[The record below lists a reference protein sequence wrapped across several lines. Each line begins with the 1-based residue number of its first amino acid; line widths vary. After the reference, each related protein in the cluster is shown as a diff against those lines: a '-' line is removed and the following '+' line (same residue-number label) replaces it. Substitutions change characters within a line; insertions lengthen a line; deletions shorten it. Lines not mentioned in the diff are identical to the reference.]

1 VDYLMELELDEILQK
16 GIEAHGAGQVLEA
29 ERLFDQILRS
39 QPDHPDA
46 NHKMGKLAF
55 GEDRV
60 EEALAYFKIALIA
73 DPNEG
78 EYWLNYIDAL
88 LELNKLDDAKA
99 VFDQAR
105 HRGASGE
112 AFDLIGKRLSEPNV
126 S

>member
-1 VDYLMELELDEILQK
+1 MELELDEILQK
-16 GIEAHGAGQVLEA
+16 GIEAYGAGQVPEA

-73 DPNEG
+73 DSNEG

-88 LELNKLDDAKA
+88 LELNMLDDAKA

-105 HRGASGE
+105 HKGAKGE

>member
-1 VDYLMELELDEILQK
+1 MELELDEILQK
-16 GIEAHGAGQVLEA
+16 GIEAYGAGQVPEA

>member
-1 VDYLMELELDEILQK
+1 MELELNEILQK
-16 GIEAHGAGQVLEA
+16 AIEAYGAGQISEA
-29 ERLFDQILRS
+29 ERLFDQILTV

-55 GEDRV
+55 GQDRL

-73 DPNEG
+73 DSNEG

-105 HRGASGE
+105 YQGAKGE

>member
-1 VDYLMELELDEILQK
+1 MELELDEILQK
-16 GIEAHGAGQVLEA
+16 GIEAYVAGQVPEA
-29 ERLFDQILRS
+29 ERLFDQILRV

-55 GEDRV
+55 GEDRM

-73 DPNEG
+73 DSNEG

-105 HRGASGE
+105 HKGAKGE
-112 AFDLIGKRLSEPNV
+112 AFDLIGKRLSEPNI

>member
-1 VDYLMELELDEILQK
+1 MELELDEILQK
-16 GIEAHGAGQVLEA
+16 GIEAYGAGQVPEA

-73 DPNEG
+73 DSNEG

-105 HRGASGE
+105 HKGAKGE

>member
-1 VDYLMELELDEILQK
+1 MELELDEILQK
-16 GIEAHGAGQVLEA
+16 GIEAYGAGQVPEA

-55 GEDRV
+55 GQDRL

-73 DPNEG
+73 DSNEG

-88 LELNKLDDAKA
+88 LELNMLDDAKA

-105 HRGASGE
+105 HKGAKGE

>member
-1 VDYLMELELDEILQK
+1 MELELDEILQK
-16 GIEAHGAGQVLEA
+16 AIEAHATGQISEA
-29 ERLFDQILRS
+29 ERLFDQILTV

-55 GEDRV
+55 GQDRL

-73 DPNEG
+73 DSNEG

>member
-1 VDYLMELELDEILQK
+1 
-16 GIEAHGAGQVLEA
+16 
-29 ERLFDQILRS
+29 
-39 QPDHPDA
+39 
-46 NHKMGKLAF
+46 MGKLAF

-73 DPNEG
+73 DSNEG

-88 LELNKLDDAKA
+88 LELNMLDDAKA

-105 HRGASGE
+105 HKGAKGE

-126 S
+126 SWTVGIVGEKNREDKQLVVLH

>member
-1 VDYLMELELDEILQK
+1 MGYIMELKLVEILQK
-16 GIEAHGAGQVLEA
+16 GIEAYGAGQVPEA
-29 ERLFDQILRS
+29 ERLFDQILRV

-73 DPNEG
+73 DSNEG

-105 HRGASGE
+105 HKGAKGE
-112 AFDLIGKRLSEPNV
+112 AFDLIGKRLSEPNI

>member
-1 VDYLMELELDEILQK
+1 
-16 GIEAHGAGQVLEA
+16 
-29 ERLFDQILRS
+29 
-39 QPDHPDA
+39 
-46 NHKMGKLAF
+46 MGKLAF

-73 DPNEG
+73 DSNEG

-88 LELNKLDDAKA
+88 LELNMLDDAKD

-105 HRGASGE
+105 HKGAKGE

-126 S
+126 SWPVGIVGEKNREDKQLVVLH

>member
-1 VDYLMELELDEILQK
+1 MELKLDEILQK
-16 GIEAHGAGQVLEA
+16 GIDAYGAGQVPEA

>member
-1 VDYLMELELDEILQK
+1 MELELDEILQK
-16 GIEAHGAGQVLEA
+16 GIEAYGAGQVPEA

-46 NHKMGKLAF
+46 NHKMGKLSF

-105 HRGASGE
+105 HKGAKGE

>member
-1 VDYLMELELDEILQK
+1 MELKLDEILQK
-16 GIEAHGAGQVLEA
+16 GIDAYGAGQVPEA

-73 DPNEG
+73 DSNEG

-105 HRGASGE
+105 YQGAKGE

>member
-1 VDYLMELELDEILQK
+1 MELELDEILQK
-16 GIEAHGAGQVLEA
+16 GIEAYGAGQVPEA
-29 ERLFDQILRS
+29 ERLFDQILKS

-105 HRGASGE
+105 HKGAKGE

>member
-1 VDYLMELELDEILQK
+1 MELELDEILQK

-29 ERLFDQILRS
+29 ERLFDQILTV

-73 DPNEG
+73 DSNEG

-105 HRGASGE
+105 HKGAKGE

>member
-1 VDYLMELELDEILQK
+1 MELELDEILQK
-16 GIEAHGAGQVLEA
+16 GIEAYGAGQVPEA

-39 QPDHPDA
+39 QPNHPDA

-105 HRGASGE
+105 HKGAKGE

>member
-1 VDYLMELELDEILQK
+1 MELELDVILQK
-16 GIEAHGAGQVLEA
+16 AIEAHATGQISEA
-29 ERLFDQILRS
+29 ERLFDQILTV

-46 NHKMGKLAF
+46 KHKMGKLAF
-55 GEDRV
+55 GQDRL

-73 DPNEG
+73 DSNEG

-88 LELNKLDDAKA
+88 LELNMLDDAKA

-105 HRGASGE
+105 HKGAKGE
-112 AFDLIGKRLSEPNV
+112 AFDLIGKRLSEPNI

>member
-1 VDYLMELELDEILQK
+1 MELELDEILQK
-16 GIEAHGAGQVLEA
+16 GIEAYGAGQVPEA

-88 LELNKLDDAKA
+88 LELNMLDDAKA

-105 HRGASGE
+105 HKGAKGE

>member
-1 VDYLMELELDEILQK
+1 MELELDEILQK
-16 GIEAHGAGQVLEA
+16 GIEAYVAGQVSEA
-29 ERLFDQILRS
+29 ERFFDQILRV

-73 DPNEG
+73 DSNEG

-105 HRGASGE
+105 HKGAKGE
-112 AFDLIGKRLSEPNV
+112 AFDMIGKRLSEPNI

>member
-1 VDYLMELELDEILQK
+1 MELELDEILQK
-16 GIEAHGAGQVLEA
+16 AIEAHATGQISEA
-29 ERLFDQILRS
+29 ERLFDQILTV
-39 QPDHPDA
+39 QPNHPDA

-55 GEDRV
+55 GEDRL

-73 DPNEG
+73 DSNEG

-105 HRGASGE
+105 HKGAKGE

>member
-1 VDYLMELELDEILQK
+1 MELELDEILQK
-16 GIEAHGAGQVLEA
+16 AIEAYGAGQVPEA

-73 DPNEG
+73 DSNEG

-105 HRGASGE
+105 HKGAKGE

>member
-1 VDYLMELELDEILQK
+1 MELELDEILQK
-16 GIEAHGAGQVLEA
+16 GIEAYGAGQVPEA

-73 DPNEG
+73 DSNGG

-105 HRGASGE
+105 YQGAKGE

>member
-1 VDYLMELELDEILQK
+1 MELELDEILQK
-16 GIEAHGAGQVLEA
+16 GIEAYGAGQVPEA
-29 ERLFDQILRS
+29 ERLFDQILRV
-39 QPDHPDA
+39 QPYHPDA

-73 DPNEG
+73 DSNEG

-105 HRGASGE
+105 HKGAKGE
-112 AFDLIGKRLSEPNV
+112 AFDLIGKRLSETKI

>member
-1 VDYLMELELDEILQK
+1 MELELDEILQK
-16 GIEAHGAGQVLEA
+16 GIEAYVAGQVPEA
-29 ERLFDQILRS
+29 ERLFDQILRV

-73 DPNEG
+73 DSNEG

-105 HRGASGE
+105 LKGAKGE
-112 AFDLIGKRLSEPNV
+112 AFDLIGKRFSEPNI

>member
-1 VDYLMELELDEILQK
+1 MELELDEILQK
-16 GIEAHGAGQVLEA
+16 GIEAYGAGQVPEA

-39 QPDHPDA
+39 QPYHPDA

-105 HRGASGE
+105 HKGAKGE

>member
-1 VDYLMELELDEILQK
+1 MELELDEILQK
-16 GIEAHGAGQVLEA
+16 GIEAYVAGQVPEA
-29 ERLFDQILRS
+29 ERLFDQILRV

-73 DPNEG
+73 DSNEG

-105 HRGASGE
+105 HKGAKGE
-112 AFDLIGKRLSEPNV
+112 AFDLIGKRLSEPNI

>member
-1 VDYLMELELDEILQK
+1 MELELDEILQK

-55 GEDRV
+55 GQDRL

-73 DPNEG
+73 DSNEG

-105 HRGASGE
+105 HKGAKGE

>member
-1 VDYLMELELDEILQK
+1 MELELDEILQK
-16 GIEAHGAGQVLEA
+16 GIEAYGAGQVPEA

-73 DPNEG
+73 DSNEG

-105 HRGASGE
+105 YQGAKGE

>member
-1 VDYLMELELDEILQK
+1 MELELDEILQK
-16 GIEAHGAGQVLEA
+16 GIEAYGAGQVPEA

-39 QPDHPDA
+39 QPYHPDA

-73 DPNEG
+73 DSNEG

-105 HRGASGE
+105 HKGAKGE

>member
-1 VDYLMELELDEILQK
+1 MELELDEILQK
-16 GIEAHGAGQVLEA
+16 GIEAYGAGQVPEA

-105 HRGASGE
+105 HKGAKGE

>member
-1 VDYLMELELDEILQK
+1 MELELDEILQK
-16 GIEAHGAGQVLEA
+16 GIEAYGAGQVPEA
-29 ERLFDQILRS
+29 ERLFDQILS
-39 QPDHPDA
+39 IQPHHPDA

-73 DPNEG
+73 DSNEG

-105 HRGASGE
+105 HKGAKGE
-112 AFDLIGKRLSEPNV
+112 AFDLIGKRLSEPNI

>member
-1 VDYLMELELDEILQK
+1 MELELDEILQK
-16 GIEAHGAGQVLEA
+16 GIEAYVAGQVPEA
-29 ERLFDQILRS
+29 ERLFDQILRV

-73 DPNEG
+73 DSNEG

-105 HRGASGE
+105 HKGAKGE

>member
-1 VDYLMELELDEILQK
+1 MELELDEILQK
-16 GIEAHGAGQVLEA
+16 GIEAYGAGQVPEA

-73 DPNEG
+73 DSNEG

-88 LELNKLDDAKA
+88 LELNILDDAKA

-105 HRGASGE
+105 HKGAKGE

>member
-1 VDYLMELELDEILQK
+1 MELELDEILQK
-16 GIEAHGAGQVLEA
+16 GIEAYGAGQVPEA

-39 QPDHPDA
+39 QPHHPDA

-73 DPNEG
+73 DSNEG

-88 LELNKLDDAKA
+88 LELNMLDDAKA
-99 VFDQAR
+99 IFDQAR
-105 HRGASGE
+105 HKGAKGA